1 MFDHI
6 RKKKGVSE
14 IFKDYDLK
22 ERDVTFIRELI
33 KGSPLK
39 ATTNEV

>member
-1 MFDHI
+1 MFNHI
-6 RKKKGVSE
+6 MKKEGVSE

-22 ERDVTFIRELI
+22 ERDVIFIRELI